1 MPLHVVAPHALLEFE
16 LSTWSAVAIY
26 ALCFTIVFIESGLLI
41 GFFLPG
47 DSVLFAA
54 GLLSSDP
61 AKGLNFWVLA
71 IGIFLCAFVGDQ
83 VGYVTGRKLGRPWLE
98 SRTSARSKKVLGR
111 TERFYDRFGWFAV
124 VIARYIPW
132 VRTFI
137 PFVAGIGRMNY
148 YRFLSANVT
157 GALCWG
163 VGITAL
169 GHWSGR
175 NEFVRYI
182 SYGIALF
189 FIVLSLVKAVRW
201 WVEDRREQRGATS
214 GEA

>member
-1 MPLHVVAPHALLEFE
+1 MPLPGVSPTALLEFE
-16 LSTWSAVAIY
+16 LSTWSAIAIY
-26 ALCFTIVFIESGLLI
+26 ALCFTFVFVESGLLI

-61 AKGLNFWVLA
+61 SKGLNFWVLA
-71 IGIFLCAFVGDQ
+71 IGIFICAFVGDQ

-98 SRTSARSKKVLGR
+98 SRTTARSVKILRR
-111 TERFYDRFGWFAV
+111 TERFYERFGWLAV

-137 PFVAGIGRMNY
+137 PFVAGVGRMNY

-175 NEFVRYI
+175 NEVVRYI
-182 SYGIALF
+182 SYGIAIV
-189 FIVLSLVKAVRW
+189 FITLSLIKAIRW
-201 WVEDRREQRGATS
+201 WLEDRREQRDAPS
-214 GEA
+214 Q